1 VAVVVVVVEA
11 HLDQTI
17 LLEQLVAQ
25 VEVLVAQD
33 FYLQAELAGKVET
46 QRMTIEMAILFQTL
60 VLLEM

>member
-1 VAVVVVVVEA
+1 VAEVAEVAVA

-33 FYLQAELAGKVET
+33 FYLQADLAVQVEMQVT
-46 QRMTIEMAILFQTL
+46 IIEMVIL
-60 VLLEM
+60 